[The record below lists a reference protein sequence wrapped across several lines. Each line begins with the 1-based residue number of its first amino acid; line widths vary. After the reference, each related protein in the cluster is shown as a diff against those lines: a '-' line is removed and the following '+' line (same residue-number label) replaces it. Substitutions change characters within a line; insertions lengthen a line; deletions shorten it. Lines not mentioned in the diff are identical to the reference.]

1 MARLNTA
8 NPLVYGTP
16 HRGSKDTPSISN
28 PDSQSPS
35 NQPYPN
41 TTKSP
46 NKHDVPKPPNQN
58 RRQLARSSTLFNIL
72 PDDESA
78 SESEIGSQPA
88 GKQTR
93 PRTLGIARV
102 NSLLLPKTQ
111 RPRPTFM
118 RTAGYDKEND
128 VPEHSTDE
136 HRSPGSTSTRQPPTR
151 RHVSQTPSRSRARE
165 IDRPQPMHEDQE
177 EESDQQSLD
186 DSLGSLDDF
195 IVSDNEEPS
204 SHEESDHETPDTE
217 EEPTPPPSPVRSPRK
232 RLMRGRRPPSETEPT
247 TTTTTPPSRESERSK
262 TPDNRSRAATP
273 EDLTTSPVL
282 ESKRESVGYEV
293 KIPEYLNVSTNPSHS
308 RLRNSDDLIQ
318 HLEDLDLS
326 SEEEDTPQ
334 PEASMPIL
342 DSEEDLP
349 SSVPPGRKHS
359 TPLTPSTARAKDTPP
374 TTIRAQKKAEAARK
388 RELRA
393 QVAEFNENKIGFAEE
408 FLQHLDGVFDGRI
421 ASMTKDTGG
430 IKLIWT
436 KNFRNTAGRATVRSE
451 RVFTREGGVEDPGRR
466 RYNATIEL
474 SEKVLDTEDKILCT
488 LTHEYC
494 HLLDILITENRGKGA
509 AQHGVS
515 FKQWGA
521 RCTQALK
528 DHPVYGGRVE
538 VTTKHT
544 YEINHKGY
552 LKQIKPVPRAPPKRM
567 LEKW

>member
-16 HRGSKDTPSISN
+16 HRGSKDTPCISN

-78 SESEIGSQPA
+78 SESEIGNQPT

-111 RPRPTFM
+111 RPRPTLM

-136 HRSPGSTSTRQPPTR
+136 HRTPGSTSTRRPSTR
-151 RHVSQTPSRSRARE
+151 RHASQTPSRSRARE
-165 IDRPQPMHEDQE
+165 MDRRQPMHEDQE

-232 RLMRGRRPPSETEPT
+232 RLVRGRRPPSEIEPT
-247 TTTTTPPSRESERSK
+247 MTTKMSPSRESERSE
-262 TPDNRSRAATP
+262 TLDNISRAATP
-273 EDLTTSPVL
+273 EDLTTSPVR

-293 KIPEYLNVSTNPSHS
+293 KIPEYLNVSTNPLHS
-308 RLRNSDDLIQ
+308 GMRNSDDLIQ

-334 PEASMPIL
+334 PEAS
-342 DSEEDLP
+342 
-349 SSVPPGRKHS
+349 
-359 TPLTPSTARAKDTPP
+359 TP
-374 TTIRAQKKAEAARK
+374 
-388 RELRA
+388 
-393 QVAEFNENKIGFAEE
+393 
-408 FLQHLDGVFDGRI
+408 
-421 ASMTKDTGG
+421 M
-430 IKLIWT
+430 
-436 KNFRNTAGRATVRSE
+436 
-451 RVFTREGGVEDPGRR
+451 
-466 RYNATIEL
+466 
-474 SEKVLDTEDKILCT
+474 
-488 LTHEYC
+488 
-494 HLLDILITENRGKGA
+494 
-509 AQHGVS
+509 
-515 FKQWGA
+515 
-521 RCTQALK
+521 
-528 DHPVYGGRVE
+528 
-538 VTTKHT
+538 
-544 YEINHKGY
+544 
-552 LKQIKPVPRAPPKRM
+552 
-567 LEKW
+567 